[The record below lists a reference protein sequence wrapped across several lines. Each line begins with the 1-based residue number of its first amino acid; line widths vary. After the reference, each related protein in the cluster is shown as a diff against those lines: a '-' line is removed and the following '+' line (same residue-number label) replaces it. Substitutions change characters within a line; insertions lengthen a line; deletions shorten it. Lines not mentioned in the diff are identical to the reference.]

1 MKTHTIQKL
10 VLITLITS
18 SASVFAD
25 EKFNGPY
32 VGVQIG
38 YADGKHHGEEFQ
50 DNGTLTGWKYKHTT
64 NKILFGGLAGYNKTF
79 SNNIL
84 IGVEADYDYR
94 NASKK
99 SIELVNG
106 EPRVDYTTKSKINTS
121 VSLRAKL
128 GLIFNNK
135 TLAYITGGYAGA
147 DIKTTYNASD
157 DAPFP
162 GTSSNSQWHN
172 GYILG
177 FGAEHYIND
186 KVSAKAEYRYADF
199 GEKDANVAIEQYY
212 NYRQNYDKENS
223 IRIGLN
229 YHF

>member
-1 MKTHTIQKL
+1 MRFITIQKL
-10 VLITLITS
+10 LLITLLTL
-18 SASVFAD
+18 SAPVFSD

-38 YADGKHHGEEFQ
+38 YADGKHHGEEFE
-50 DNGTLTGWKYKHTT
+50 DDGTLTGYTYKNTT
-64 NKILFGGLAGYNKTF
+64 NKILLGGLAGYYKTF

-99 SIELVNG
+99 SIELQDG
-106 EPRVDYTTKSKINTS
+106 IPSIDYTTQSKINTTA
-121 VSLRAKL
+121 SLRAKL
-128 GLIFNNK
+128 GVIFKNK

-147 DIKTTYNASD
+147 DIKTTYNSD
-157 DAPFP
+157 NVVSP
-162 GTSSNSQWHN
+162 GTSSNTQWHN
-172 GYILG
+172 GFILG

-186 KVSAKAEYRYADF
+186 KISAKAEYRYADF
-199 GEKDANVAIEQYY
+199 GEKNANVAIEQYF

-223 IRIGLN
+223 VRIGLN

>member
-1 MKTHTIQKL
+1 MRFITIQKL
-10 VLITLITS
+10 LLITLLTL
-18 SASVFAD
+18 SAPVFSD

-38 YADGKHHGEEFQ
+38 YADGKHHGEEFE
-50 DNGTLTGWKYKHTT
+50 DDGTLTGYTYKNTT
-64 NKILFGGLAGYNKTF
+64 NKILLGGLAGYYKTF

-99 SIELVNG
+99 SIELQDG
-106 EPRVDYTTKSKINTS
+106 IPSIDYTTQSKINTTA
-121 VSLRAKL
+121 SLRAKL

-157 DAPFP
+157 AATFP
-162 GTSSNSQWHN
+162 GTSSNTQWHN
-172 GYILG
+172 GFILG
-177 FGAEHYIND
+177 LGAEHYIND
-186 KVSAKAEYRYADF
+186 KISAKAEYRYADF
-199 GEKDANVAIEQYY
+199 GEKNASVAIEEYF

-223 IRIGLN
+223 VRIGLN

>member
-1 MKTHTIQKL
+1 MRFITIQKL
-10 VLITLITS
+10 LLITLLTL
-18 SASVFAD
+18 SAPVFSD

-38 YADGKHHGEEFQ
+38 YADGKHHGEEFE
-50 DNGTLTGWKYKHTT
+50 DDGTLTGYTYKNTT
-64 NKILFGGLAGYNKTF
+64 NKILLGGLAGYNKTF

-99 SIELVNG
+99 SIELEYGILDN
-106 EPRVDYTTKSKINTS
+106 DYTTKSKINTS
-121 VSLRAKL
+121 ASLRAKL

-147 DIKTTYNASD
+147 DIKTTYNSD
-157 DAPFP
+157 YEEFP
-162 GTSSNSQWHN
+162 GTSSNTQWHN
-172 GYILG
+172 GYTLG
-177 FGAEHYIND
+177 LGAEHYIND
-186 KVSAKAEYRYADF
+186 KISAKAEYRYADF
-199 GEKDANVAIEQYY
+199 GEKNASVAIEEYF